1 MNYEDIKNKYL
12 NKRFIFYYVI
22 TFIILYMFCSL
33 IKFIGQIPILIII
46 TFFIAYYLENLFNKK
61 IDKII

>member
-12 NKRFIFYYVI
+12 NKKFIFYYVI

-33 IKFIGQIPILIII
+33 IKFIGQIPILIVI
-46 TFFIAYYLENLFNKK
+46 TFFIAYYLENLFDKK
-61 IDKII
+61 

>member
-12 NKRFIFYYVI
+12 NKKFIFYYVI

-33 IKFIGQIPILIII
+33 IKFIGQIPILLVI
-46 TFFIAYYLENLFNKK
+46 TFFIAYYLENLFDKK
-61 IDKII
+61 

>member
-12 NKRFIFYYVI
+12 NKKFIFYYVI
-22 TFIILYMFCSL
+22 TFIVLYMFCSL
-33 IKFIGQIPILIII
+33 IKFIGQIPILLII

-61 IDKII
+61 